1 MERQNRKSQILNI
14 LAKSVRRV
22 VEEDIPDFDDL
33 QEIRLRTGKPL
44 IVIYRNREVVLPTER
59 KQHITTKEE
68 IRETM
73 EYISHYSLYAYEN
86 ELRQGFLTVEG
97 GHRVGVSGK
106 VIVEKDKVKN
116 IQHISSVNIRM
127 SHEVIGCADGLLPYI
142 TKNMQ
147 VCHTLIISPPRC
159 GKTTLIRDLI
169 RQISNGN
176 AYVKGSSVGVVDERS
191 ELGGCYL
198 GVAQNDLGIRTDI
211 LDCCPKAEGM
221 IMLIR
226 SMAPQVIAVDEIGT
240 SEDIHAIEY
249 AMQCGCK
256 LIASVHGLDMQEASE
271 SLFWGNSS
279 GDGCLKDMWCWETA
293 NIPGKSG
300 GSMMSGGVCC
310 AETGRRDTDYYGHC
324 RSRICVWD
332 RIKKISG
339 KNTVSPIYSGI
350 DERRN

>member
-198 GVAQNDLGIRTDI
+198 GVAQNDLAIRADI

-256 LIASVHGLDMQEASE
+256 LIASVHGLDMQEASRKPVLGE
-271 SLFWGNSS
+271 LIRRR
-279 GDGCLKDMWCWETA
+279 
-293 NIPGKSG
+293 IPGKSG

>member
-198 GVAQNDLGIRTDI
+198 GSPR
-211 LDCCPKAEGM
+211 M
-221 IMLIR
+221 IWESGQIFWT
-226 SMAPQVIAVDEIGT
+226 AVRKQR
-240 SEDIHAIEY
+240 A
-249 AMQCGCK
+249 
-256 LIASVHGLDMQEASE
+256 
-271 SLFWGNSS
+271 
-279 GDGCLKDMWCWETA
+279 
-293 NIPGKSG
+293 
-300 GSMMSGGVCC
+300 
-310 AETGRRDTDYYGHC
+310 
-324 RSRICVWD
+324 
-332 RIKKISG
+332 
-339 KNTVSPIYSGI
+339 
-350 DERRN
+350 